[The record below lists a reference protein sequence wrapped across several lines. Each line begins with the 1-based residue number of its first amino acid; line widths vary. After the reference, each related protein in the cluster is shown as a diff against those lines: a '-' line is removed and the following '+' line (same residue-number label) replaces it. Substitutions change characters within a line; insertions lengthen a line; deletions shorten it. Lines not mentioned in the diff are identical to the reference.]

1 MKTAAGWFVEGA
13 TKAEVEPT
21 SEPVAAEVEGA
32 TETGVE
38 RASEPVAAEAEGA
51 TERALN
57 L

>member
-1 MKTAAGWFVEGA
+1 MERA
-13 TKAEVEPT
+13 